1 MNAETV
7 PTAATA
13 TTIGPK
19 RIEKRC
25 EMLITI
31 APSAAS
37 GSRTTAAWTT
47 RTWVGRP
54 KIVSDMG
61 PGYDDGTRAHGYG
74 VGVAIP
80 ADLDPDLAL
89 ALSMAD
95 RADEITLAHAMRH
108 DLRIET
114 KLDMTPVTEVD
125 QATERLLRDMIAAER
140 PDDAIVGEEYGG
152 DAAAGRRWILD
163 PIDGTKNYVR
173 RVPVWATLIALADD
187 TAVQVGVVSAPAL
200 GRRWWAARGHG
211 AWTTGPESPAPRRI
225 QVSSVA
231 DLADASFSFSDPDGW
246 DRRALDAVMERTWR
260 TRAYGDF
267 WSHMLVAE
275 GAVDIAAEVGL
286 GLWDIAALI
295 PVIEEAG
302 GRFTSL
308 DGSAPGGF
316 TSLTTNGLLHDA
328 VLAVMRD

>member
-1 MNAETV
+1 
-7 PTAATA
+7 
-13 TTIGPK
+13 
-19 RIEKRC
+19 
-25 EMLITI
+25 
-31 APSAAS
+31 
-37 GSRTTAAWTT
+37 
-47 RTWVGRP
+47 
-54 KIVSDMG
+54 MG
-61 PGYDDGTRAHGYG
+61 PGYDDGRPAHGYG

-80 ADLDPDLAL
+80 ANLDPDLVLAL
-89 ALSMAD
+89 AMAD

-114 KLDMTPVTEVD
+114 KPDMTPVTEVD
-125 QATERLLRDMIAAER
+125 QATERLLRDMIATER
-140 PDDAIVGEEYGG
+140 PDDAIVGEVYGG
-152 DAAAGRRWILD
+152 DAATGRRWILD

-187 TAVQVGVVSAPAL
+187 AAVQVGVVSAPAL

-211 AWTTGPESPAPRRI
+211 AWTTGPESPEPRRI

-231 DLADASFSFSDPDGW
+231 DLADASFSFSDPDDW
-246 DRRALDAVMERTWR
+246 DRRALDALMERTWR

-295 PVIEEAG
+295 PVVEEAG

-308 DGSAPGGF
+308 DGSAPGSS
-316 TSLTTNGLLHDA
+316 TSLTTNSLLHDA
-328 VLAVMRD
+328 VLSVMRD